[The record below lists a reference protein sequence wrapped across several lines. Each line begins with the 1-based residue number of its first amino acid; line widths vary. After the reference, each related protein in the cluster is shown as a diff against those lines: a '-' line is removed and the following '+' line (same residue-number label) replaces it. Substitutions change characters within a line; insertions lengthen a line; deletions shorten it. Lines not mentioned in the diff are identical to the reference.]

1 MLTIDT
7 DLRLA
12 TRQMEPHS
20 ISSDALYDALQYV
33 LAEAEKIKYVARWED
48 DVQVDCFHAKSGAN
62 C

>member
-1 MLTIDT
+1 
-7 DLRLA
+7 
-12 TRQMEPHS
+12 MEPHS

-48 DVQVDCFHAKSGAN
+48 DVQVDCFPAKSGAN

>member
-12 TRQMEPHS
+12 TGQMDPRS
-20 ISSDALYDALQYV
+20 ISSNALYDALQYV
-33 LAEAEKIKYVARWED
+33 LAEAEKIKDVARWED